1 MAQDVSVLVN
11 ADDRARLAA
20 IAGRGSRPHRH
31 VVRAR
36 IILQS
41 VERLPVQE
49 VARRTGVSRPAV
61 WRWQRYPESSIPP
74 MSSNPKTR
82 TCYKSAPSRQQPIKL
97 KHFRHIATRY
107 DRQAVHFLTA
117 LPLASAMIWMR

>member
-31 VVRAR
+31 VVR

-41 VERLPVQE
+41 AERLPVQE
-49 VARRTGVSRPAV
+49 VARSEGRVGGRRPKLRAGQRRDIAENILSGPPYRRV
-61 WRWQRYPESSIPP
+61 DGASLWRVAGDGIQ
-74 MSSNPKTR
+74 
-82 TCYKSAPSRQQPIKL
+82 
-97 KHFRHIATRY
+97 
-107 DRQAVHFLTA
+107 DRQFLPDRA
-117 LPLASAMIWMR
+117 I